1 VEHPEHHH
9 VSEPVGAEPRPVVAT
24 GPVNHVRAVQLV
36 WFITGLVDVLVALR
50 FGMKLLGASTVS
62 EFTRFIYGVSEPL
75 VAPFRGIFPT
85 TGQGTYILEP
95 ASLVAIVIYALI
107 GWGIVSLI
115 VIMST
120 RGTRSVT

>member
-1 VEHPEHHH
+1 VETHTAPPAPA
-9 VSEPVGAEPRPVVAT
+9 PVEPRPVVAT
-24 GPVNHVRAVQLV
+24 AWPYQYRAVQLV
-36 WFITGLVDVLVALR
+36 WFVTGLMDVLIALR

-85 TGQGTYILEP
+85 TGQGNYIFEP

-115 VIMST
+115 HIMSAP
-120 RGTRSVT
+120 RGTRTLT